1 MVIASKRN
9 KSQTTI
15 YDICK
20 GLCWPPNVSQ
30 YLDDNERLKD
40 NSNLL

>member
-20 GLCWPPNVSQ
+20 GLCWPNVSQ

>member
-1 MVIASKRN
+1 MVIASKRK

-15 YDICK
+15 YDIYK
-20 GLCWPPNVSQ
+20 GLCWANVSQ
-30 YLDDNERLKD
+30 YLDDNKRLKD